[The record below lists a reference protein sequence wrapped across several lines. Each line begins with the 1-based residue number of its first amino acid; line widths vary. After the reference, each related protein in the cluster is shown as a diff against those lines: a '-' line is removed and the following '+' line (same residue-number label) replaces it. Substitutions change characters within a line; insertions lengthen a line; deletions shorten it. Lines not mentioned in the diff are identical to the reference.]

1 MVSKL
6 RLTLGILLLG
16 FVIEGTFE
24 AYTYIN
30 HSYELP
36 FASLIFILG
45 PFVTLAGLLVLWI
58 GRLEWD
64 EILRRRFRHAH
75 VAFALNIT
83 AMVLAIVPVVWYGL
97 WSDASI
103 PSWVDWEFGA
113 AIAASLLFTYATYVL
128 VAFELTAGLSKAL
141 LFIAFGWASFV
152 SIWIGDAL
160 SQELGTIVMIVQNRT
175 LDISPVSESISSKE
189 SYLAVTYLLLT
200 IAYLHAY
207 HRSHSRAPKSPSAP
221 VAFRAR

>member
-1 MVSKL
+1 MLSKL

-16 FVIEGTFE
+16 FVVEGTFE

-30 HSYELP
+30 HSYQLP
-36 FASLIFILG
+36 YASLIFLLG
-45 PFVTLAGLLVLWI
+45 PFVTLAGLLILWI

-64 EILRRRFRHAH
+64 EILSRRFRHAH
-75 VAFALNIT
+75 WAFALNIM

-97 WSDASI
+97 VSSASI
-103 PSWVDWEFGA
+103 PSWVHWEFGA
-113 AIAASLLFTYATYVL
+113 AIVSSLLFTYGTYVL

-141 LFIAFGWASFV
+141 LFIAFGWACFV

-160 SQELGTIVMIVQNRT
+160 AQELGTIVVIVRNRT
-175 LDISPVSESISSKE
+175 PDISAVSESISSKE

-200 IAYLHAY
+200 IAYLAAY

-221 VAFRAR
+221 VATLAR

>member
-1 MVSKL
+1 MLSKL

-16 FVIEGTFE
+16 FVMEGTFE
-24 AYTYIN
+24 AYTYVN

-45 PFVTLAGLLVLWI
+45 PFVTLAGLLILWI

-64 EILRRRFRHAH
+64 EVLSRRFRHAH
-75 VAFALNIT
+75 WAFALNIA

-97 WSDASI
+97 LSAASI
-103 PSWVDWEFGA
+103 PSWVDLEFGA
-113 AIAASLLFTYATYVL
+113 AVVTSLLFTYATYVL

-160 SQELGTIVMIVQNRT
+160 SQELGAIVLIVQNRT
-175 LDISPVSESISSKE
+175 LDISPVSDSISSKE

-207 HRSHSRAPKSPSAP
+207 HRSHSRAPKPPAVP
-221 VAFRAR
+221 VAPLAR

>member
-1 MVSKL
+1 MLSKL
-6 RLTLGILLLG
+6 RLTLGILLMG

-30 HSYELP
+30 HSYQLP
-36 FASLIFILG
+36 YASLIFVLG
-45 PFVTLAGLLVLWI
+45 PFVTLAGLAILWI
-58 GRLEWD
+58 GRFEWD
-64 EILRRRFRHAH
+64 EILSRRFRHAH
-75 VAFALNIT
+75 WAFALNIM
-83 AMVLAIVPVVWYGL
+83 ALVLAIAPVVWYGL
-97 WSDASI
+97 LSAASI
-103 PSWVDWEFGA
+103 PSWVDWEFGVA
-113 AIAASLLFTYATYVL
+113 VVSSLLFTYATYVL

-160 SQELGTIVMIVQNRT
+160 SQEFGTIVLIVQNRT
-175 LDISPVSESISSKE
+175 LDLSPVSESISSKE

-207 HRSHSRAPKSPSAP
+207 HRSHSRAPKSPSAA
-221 VAFRAR
+221 VAPGAR

>member
-1 MVSKL
+1 MISKL

-30 HSYELP
+30 RSYQLP
-36 FASLIFILG
+36 YASFIFVLG
-45 PFVTLAGLLVLWI
+45 PFVTLAGLLILWI
-58 GRLEWD
+58 GRFEWD
-64 EILRRRFRHAH
+64 EILSRRFRHAH
-75 VAFALNIT
+75 WAFALNIM
-83 AMVLAIVPVVWYGL
+83 ALVLAIVPVVWYGFV
-97 WSDASI
+97 SAASI

-113 AIAASLLFTYATYVL
+113 AIVSSLLFTYATYVL
-128 VAFELTAGLSKAL
+128 VAFELTAGLGKAL

-160 SQELGTIVMIVQNRT
+160 SQELGTIVHIVQNRT

-200 IAYLHAY
+200 IAYLTAY

-221 VAFRAR
+221 VAPRAH